1 MEDLM
6 NKVLNTLVMLS
17 VMTAV
22 VPAQAVRTRGQQ
34 RAIDRVA
41 LVRVPEVRDVV
52 ADEVRDAEVVA
63 DEQEVQNQ
71 QINRNALIA
80 AAVAA
85 GAIATAVYCYATTVD
100 CGAVAQ
106 AYCAGAQIAPAALQ
120 ACQQYLPSTIG
131 CWF

>member
-1 MEDLM
+1 MKKL
-6 NKVLNTLVMLS
+6 LNALLMLS
-17 VMTAV
+17 VMAAV
-22 VPAQAVRTRGQQ
+22 VPAQAVQIRRLRPATG
-34 RAIDRVA
+34 RVD
-41 LVRVPEVRDVV
+41 LIEVRDV
-52 ADEVRDAEVVA
+52 EVVA